1 MRQWRRRPRSAR
13 MRAVLYVCIATPFFN
28 SYRLPKGP
36 IMHPMVQFGL
46 RAMRSAAEQ
55 FVRIRERIENAHE
68 EHNLDRLL
76 EDVARNAE
84 TLIVRQLSRGYP
96 QHGIS
101 GRYTPYRE
109 GEGEG
114 RDYHW
119 RIEPFHGYSNLSVAG
134 AGFALSLVCL
144 VKGRPEHA
152 VILAPFS
159 DDEYLASRGRGAQHN
174 GKRIRVPKTTN
185 IAGGRVAMSLPESW
199 LRPRHLPSYVTLVQQ
214 LAPQIEVL
222 RASGSGLLDM
232 AELASGRADAA
243 FVLGLEAQDKEVGTL
258 LLKEAGALLGT
269 PNGLPSIEVE
279 GALMAA
285 GPRLYKSLVQQ
296 LKPHY

>member
-1 MRQWRRRPRSAR
+1 
-13 MRAVLYVCIATPFFN
+13 
-28 SYRLPKGP
+28 
-36 IMHPMVQFGL
+36 MHPMVQFGL

-76 EDVARNAE
+76 EDAARNAE
-84 TLIVRQLSRGYP
+84 TLVVRQLSRGYP

-119 RIEPFHGYSNLSVAG
+119 RIEPFHGYSNLCAAS

-152 VILAPFS
+152 VIICPFN

-174 GKRIRVPKTTN
+174 GRRIRVPKTTA
-185 IAGGRVAMSLPESW
+185 ISGARMAMSLPETW
-199 LRPRHLPSYVTLVQQ
+199 LRARYLPAYLTLVQQ
-214 LAPQIEVL
+214 LGPQIDVL
-222 RASGSGLLDM
+222 CATGSGLLDI
-232 AELASGRADAA
+232 AELASGRADVA
-243 FVLGLEAQDKEVGTL
+243 FVLGLEEQDKEVGTL
-258 LLKEAGALLGT
+258 LLKEAGALMGT
-269 PNGLPSIEVE
+269 PDGRPGVDAEGL
-279 GALMAA
+279 LMAA
-285 GPRLYKSLVQQ
+285 NPRLYKALVQQ
-296 LKPHY
+296 LKPHF